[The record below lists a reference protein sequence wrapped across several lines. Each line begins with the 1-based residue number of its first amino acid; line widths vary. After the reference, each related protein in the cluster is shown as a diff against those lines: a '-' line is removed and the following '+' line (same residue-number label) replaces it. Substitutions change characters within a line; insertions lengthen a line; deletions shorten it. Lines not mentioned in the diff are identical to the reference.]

1 MEYYLKLLAT
11 IILLYITILNLSF
24 IEIKVK
30 EFIGTIVVADTLS
43 YLLFYAT
50 SSEFVAIIPVLIIP
64 IILLYLRSKNI
75 IKSISLPVFSLIL
88 AVLSDNL
95 ISGIYTTLSK
105 GNGDN
110 VYNNN
115 LTYFIGYMVT
125 FIFIY
130 ILSKFLSFILYK
142 KTKLLDI
149 DLKGTNGLLM
159 LLSLLLTVVIFYS
172 NIILSRR
179 KVSAFKIYQVND
191 IMFLAYFVLLIVFM
205 YILIKSLTKE
215 LDLRNKQ
222 EQFENLKQYTTNLES
237 LYSDMRSFR
246 HDYINIL
253 ASMVGF
259 IQNDDMDGLRTH
271 FNSKIM
277 PLSNSMENNNFKI
290 GNLKN
295 IQVPEIKGILSSKL
309 IRAQEMGI
317 EVHIEITEPI
327 KDFNMD
333 IMDLS
338 RGIGILVDNSIE
350 AAIECDEPNLE
361 FAIINEEKHLKI
373 LIINSCSDKTP
384 PIYKIYENGF
394 STKGN
399 GRGIGLYNLKKM
411 LSKYKKASLDTIIEE
426 GKFKQILYISKM

>member
-1 MEYYLKLLAT
+1 
-11 IILLYITILNLSF
+11 
-24 IEIKVK
+24 
-30 EFIGTIVVADTLS
+30 
-43 YLLFYAT
+43 
-50 SSEFVAIIPVLIIP
+50 
-64 IILLYLRSKNI
+64 
-75 IKSISLPVFSLIL
+75 
-88 AVLSDNL
+88 
-95 ISGIYTTLSK
+95 
-105 GNGDN
+105 
-110 VYNNN
+110 
-115 LTYFIGYMVT
+115 
-125 FIFIY
+125 
-130 ILSKFLSFILYK
+130 
-142 KTKLLDI
+142 
-149 DLKGTNGLLM
+149 M